1 MNLSHSLLSHGGNNG
16 GVNVNCGKN
25 IKKKPISKLYR
36 RGNKKDNPPSSS
48 SSRARFSYTENHPT
62 ALHHTDDAR
71 NQQQQQQQ
79 RWWLSSTSSWYYYSI
94 PPSIIVGNSSLRQ
107 RRSTVGVEPLRLQQ
121 QCVYLLPPT
130 IRYEGETIA
139 ISRAR
144 VVEIIEHT
152 RKTERKRKRKYA
164 ISVLNQIL
172 PVFFFGYAT
181 CVCVPRCLL
190 AKNQP
195 LAPRVVVCGTLL
207 DRQAPAVCCITT
219 GKSCPRKCKDVTEHK
234 PLCSSSVLVV
244 AVGGGM

>member
-1 MNLSHSLLSHGGNNG
+1 MALTLI
-16 GVNVNCGKN
+16 VAKN
-25 IKKKPISKLYR
+25 KEKPISKLYR
-36 RGNKKDNPPSSS
+36 RGNKKDNPSSSS

-71 NQQQQQQQ
+71 NQQQQQQQQ

-121 QCVYLLPPT
+121 QCVYLLPP

-172 PVFFFGYAT
+172 PVFFFSGTRRACACRGVYSRKT
-181 CVCVPRCLL
+181 NPSPR
-190 AKNQP
+190 
-195 LAPRVVVCGTLL
+195 GW
-207 DRQAPAVCCITT
+207 
-219 GKSCPRKCKDVTEHK
+219 
-234 PLCSSSVLVV
+234 
-244 AVGGGM
+244 

>member
-1 MNLSHSLLSHGGNNG
+1 MALTLI
-16 GVNVNCGKN
+16 VAKN
-25 IKKKPISKLYR
+25 KEKPINKLYR
-36 RGNKKDNPPSSS
+36 RGNKKDNPSSSS

-79 RWWLSSTSSWYYYSI
+79 QRWWLSSSSSSWYYYSI

-152 RKTERKRKRKYA
+152 RKTERKTKRKYA

-172 PVFFFGYAT
+172 PVFFRYAT

-195 LAPRVVVCGTLL
+195 LAEGGCVWHPPR
-207 DRQAPAVCCITT
+207 
-219 GKSCPRKCKDVTEHK
+219 
-234 PLCSSSVLVV
+234 SSSACCVLYNYWQELPSEVQRCNG
-244 AVGGGM
+244 AQASL

>member
-1 MNLSHSLLSHGGNNG
+1 MALTLI
-16 GVNVNCGKN
+16 VA
-25 IKKKPISKLYR
+25 KKKEKPISKLYR
-36 RGNKKDNPPSSS
+36 RGNKKDNPSSS

-62 ALHHTDDAR
+62 ALHHTNDAR
-71 NQQQQQQQ
+71 NQQQQQQQQ
-79 RWWLSSTSSWYYYSI
+79 RWWLSSTSSWYYYFI

-152 RKTERKRKRKYA
+152 RKPERKRKRKYA

-234 PLCSSSVLVV
+234 PLCSSSVLDV

>member
-1 MNLSHSLLSHGGNNG
+1 MWQ
-16 GVNVNCGKN
+16 KN
-25 IKKKPISKLYR
+25 KKKPISKLYR

-152 RKTERKRKRKYA
+152 RKTERKRKIKYA

-172 PVFFFGYAT
+172 PVFFFRVRDVRVRAAVFT
-181 CVCVPRCLL
+181 REKPTPR
-190 AKNQP
+190 P
-195 LAPRVVVCGTLL
+195 EGGSVWHPPR
-207 DRQAPAVCCITT
+207 
-219 GKSCPRKCKDVTEHK
+219 
-234 PLCSSSVLVV
+234 SSSACCVLYNYWQELPSEVQRCNG
-244 AVGGGM
+244 AQASL

>member
-1 MNLSHSLLSHGGNNG
+1 MALTLI
-16 GVNVNCGKN
+16 VAKKN
-25 IKKKPISKLYR
+25 KEKPISKLYR
-36 RGNKKDNPPSSS
+36 LGNKKDNPSSSS

-79 RWWLSSTSSWYYYSI
+79 QRWWLSSSTSSWYYYSI

-172 PVFFFGYAT
+172 PVFFSGTRLACACRGVYSRKT
-181 CVCVPRCLL
+181 NPSPR
-190 AKNQP
+190 
-195 LAPRVVVCGTLL
+195 GW
-207 DRQAPAVCCITT
+207 
-219 GKSCPRKCKDVTEHK
+219 
-234 PLCSSSVLVV
+234 
-244 AVGGGM
+244 

>member
-1 MNLSHSLLSHGGNNG
+1 MALTLI
-16 GVNVNCGKN
+16 VAKN
-25 IKKKPISKLYR
+25 KEKPISKLYR

-79 RWWLSSTSSWYYYSI
+79 QRWWLSSSTSWYYYSI

-152 RKTERKRKRKYA
+152 RKTERKTKRKYA

-172 PVFFFGYAT
+172 PVFFSVRDVRVRAAVFTREKPTPRRGWL
-181 CVCVPRCLL
+181 CVAPSSIVKRLL
-190 AKNQP
+190 
-195 LAPRVVVCGTLL
+195 C
-207 DRQAPAVCCITT
+207 AV
-219 GKSCPRKCKDVTEHK
+219 
-234 PLCSSSVLVV
+234 
-244 AVGGGM
+244 

>member
-1 MNLSHSLLSHGGNNG
+1 MWQ
-16 GVNVNCGKN
+16 
-25 IKKKPISKLYR
+25 KKEKPISKLYR
-36 RGNKKDNPPSSS
+36 RGNKKDNPSSS

-79 RWWLSSTSSWYYYSI
+79 RWWLSSSTSSWYYYSI

-172 PVFFFGYAT
+172 PVFFSGTRRACACRGVYSRKT
-181 CVCVPRCLL
+181 NPS
-190 AKNQP
+190 
-195 LAPRVVVCGTLL
+195 PRVVVCGTLL